1 MNIPEKIK
9 IVFYDEKENPISD
22 LLVKVI
28 LPVKKKLPYGI
39 GPYLTDL
46 KGIIYLTKTEII
58 SAVNDFLKY
67 DKEYHVI
74 PFEELTNEVILII
87 KSKDSIDYELSTL
100 NDTFCYYD
108 ELKIRNLKMKE
119 REKIMWFKGLY
130 EKYKE
135 CYTVTCK
142 NRKLSEDVSIHL
154 SLDPKQEE
162 YEIIVNLNTME
173 VKKPVQFI
181 KLKGNEW
188 GKGGGKIFWT
198 DSPIKVNPKD
208 IEKM

>member
-1 MNIPEKIK
+1 MNIPEEIK
-9 IVFYDEKENPISD
+9 IIFYDEKENPISD

-58 SAVNDFLKY
+58 SAVNEFLKY

-74 PFEELTNEVILII
+74 TFEELTNEVILII

-119 REKIMWFKGLY
+119 REKIMWFKRLY

-135 CYTVTCK
+135 CYTLTCK

-154 SLDPKQEE
+154 SLDPEQKE

-188 GKGGGKIFWT
+188 GKGGGKVFCT
-198 DSPIKVNPKD
+198 DSPIQVNPKD

>member
-9 IVFYDEKENPISD
+9 IVFYDEKKNPISD

-46 KGIIYLTKTEII
+46 NGIIYLTKTEII
-58 SAVNDFLKY
+58 NSVNDFLKY
-67 DKEYHVI
+67 DREYHVV
-74 PFEELTNEVILII
+74 PFEELSGEII
-87 KSKDSIDYELSTL
+87 VVVKSERMISYEMANLL
-100 NDTFCYYD
+100 DACGFCYPEDYQK
-108 ELKIRNLKMKE
+108 LRKKE
-119 REKIMWFKGLY
+119 QEKVKWFERLY
-130 EKYKE
+130 KRYKE
-135 CYTVTCK
+135 CYTLTCK

-154 SLDPKQEE
+154 SLDPEQEE

-188 GKGGGKIFWT
+188 GKGGGKVFWT

>member
-46 KGIIYLTKTEII
+46 NGIIYLTETEII

-74 PFEELTNEVILII
+74 PFEELTNEVILVIN
-87 KSKDSIDYELSTL
+87 SKHSIEHELSNL
-100 NDTFCYYD
+100 SEGFCFYNELEIKKLKD
-108 ELKIRNLKMKE
+108 EE
-119 REKIMWFKGLY
+119 REKIEWYKRMY
-130 EKYKE
+130 QRYKE
-135 CYTVTCK
+135 FYTLTCK
-142 NRKLSEDVSIHL
+142 NRNLNDNISINL
-154 SLDPKQEE
+154 FLEPKKYE
-162 YEIIVNLNTME
+162 YEIIVNLITKE
-173 VKKPVQFI
+173 IRKA
-181 KLKGNEW
+181 L
-188 GKGGGKIFWT
+188 
-198 DSPIKVNPKD
+198 
-208 IEKM
+208 